1 MKDISVMIDGVKFN
15 FRVGVI
21 FENNGRIL
29 LETGDNI
36 DFSVIPGGRVQTL
49 ETVKQALIREVMEE
63 LEIDISEYKINFVS
77 IIENFF
83 VMDETKY
90 HELYYVFRVKLD
102 DDCIITKQDN
112 FINKDSGKSSYTWVD
127 MDKLDSI
134 KILPVELKDV
144 IKSNNFKTIVVD
156 DINKNE

>member
-1 MKDISVMIDGVKFN
+1 MKDISVMIDDVKFN

-29 LETGDNI
+29 LERGHNI

-49 ETVKQALIREVMEE
+49 ETVKQTLIREVKEE
-63 LEIDISEYKINFVS
+63 LEIDISGQEINFVS

-102 DDCIITKQDN
+102 DDCIITKQNN

-127 MDKLDSI
+127 IEKI
-134 KILPVELKDV
+134 NEVKILPVELKEI
-144 IKSNNFKTIVVD
+144 IKENEFKTIVVD
-156 DINKNE
+156 EINKNV

>member
-1 MKDISVMIDGVKFN
+1 MKDISVMIDDVKFN

-29 LETGDNI
+29 LERGDNI

-49 ETVKQALIREVMEE
+49 ETVKQTLIREVKEE
-63 LEIDISEYKINFVS
+63 LEIDISQEEIKFVS

-83 VMDETKY
+83 IMDGTKY
-90 HELYYVFRVKLD
+90 HELYYVFKIKLD
-102 DDCIITKQDN
+102 DDNIITKQNN

-127 MDKLDSI
+127 IDKLDGV
-134 KILPVELKDV
+134 KILPVQLKEI
-144 IKSNNFKTIVVD
+144 IKLKEFKTLVVD
-156 DINKNE
+156 NINKKI